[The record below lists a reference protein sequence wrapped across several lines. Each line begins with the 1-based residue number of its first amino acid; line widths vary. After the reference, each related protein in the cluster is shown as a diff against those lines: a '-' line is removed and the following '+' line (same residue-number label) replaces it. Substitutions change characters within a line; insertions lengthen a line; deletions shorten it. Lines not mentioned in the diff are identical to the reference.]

1 MKNRDIIFAA
11 IFLITANE
19 LYSSSSAFSADLELY
34 KETCAKLGF
43 KAGTEGYGSC
53 VLQLHSRAKK
63 ANDRDKA
70 ANAARAAEQARQ
82 EQARAA
88 EQARQEQIRRQNAL
102 NQQRIEA
109 ERQRLIRLQ
118 QQQLELQRRQAESA
132 ERAQKYQ
139 ALQNLGR
146 ALSGMG
152 RQPSNQPTF
161 PKPPKRYNCYSTGRG
176 DGIFTQCK

>member
-11 IFLITANE
+11 IVFITANE
-19 LYSSSSAFSADLELY
+19 FYSSSSAFSADLELY
-34 KETCAKLGF
+34 KETCAKIGF
-43 KAGTEGYGSC
+43 KAGTEGYGNC

-63 ANDRDKA
+63 ASDRD
-70 ANAARAAEQARQ
+70 RAADATRASEQARQ
-82 EQARAA
+82 EQARQ

-102 NQQRIEA
+102 NQQRVEA
-109 ERQRLIRLQ
+109 EQQRVIRLQ
-118 QQQLELQRRQAESA
+118 QKQLELQRRQAESA

-161 PKPPKRYNCYSTGRG
+161 STPSKRTNCYSTNRG
-176 DGIFTQCK
+176 DGVFTQCK